1 MKKKTFASLSHST
14 HQGSLG
20 KPLALIFLLC
30 VLFVLAAT
38 QAHGQADGVDS
49 NGPVRSADSLPAPRG

>member
-38 QAHGQADGVDS
+38 QAHGQVDGVAS
-49 NGPVRSADSLPAPRG
+49 NGLEHPADTLPAPRG